1 MSLQIFQVNLKM
13 QNKIFICLL
22 YKSKDNHDVTT
33 KQLNYMI
40 VRIVDNTAM
49 EMQKLVIF
57 IQKSPQLI
65 ILVLKSR

>member
-40 VRIVDNTAM
+40 VRIVDNNAM

-57 IQKSPQLI
+57 LQKSPQLI
-65 ILVLKSR
+65 IMVLKSR

>member
-40 VRIVDNTAM
+40 VRIVDNNAM

-65 ILVLKSR
+65 IMVLKSR

>member
-65 ILVLKSR
+65 IMVLKSR

>member
-1 MSLQIFQVNLKM
+1 M

-65 ILVLKSR
+65 IMVLKSR

>member
-40 VRIVDNTAM
+40 VRIVDNNAI
-49 EMQKLVIF
+49 EMQKLVKESTTHYNGFKIKV
-57 IQKSPQLI
+57 I
-65 ILVLKSR
+65 

>member
-33 KQLNYMI
+33 KQLNNMI

-65 ILVLKSR
+65 IMVLISR

>member
-33 KQLNYMI
+33 KKLNYMI
-40 VRIVDNTAM
+40 VRIVDNNAM

-65 ILVLKSR
+65 IIVLKSR

>member
-40 VRIVDNTAM
+40 MRIVDNTAM

-65 ILVLKSR
+65 IMVLKSR

>member
-1 MSLQIFQVNLKM
+1 M

-40 VRIVDNTAM
+40 VRIVDNNAM

-57 IQKSPQLI
+57 IQNSTSPQLI
-65 ILVLKSR
+65 IIVLKSR